1 MYVYIYIY
9 IYSMS
14 YPPPPVPSCVLFK
27 SAPHPA
33 SKMTQEEKQDA
44 VQKRKADAEER
55 KTKKAEECEAKKAK
69 READRKAKLEKQAQI
84 NLAKQKLADAQ
95 NALKNIRTKHRPAKK
110 ANYYRRAGHREPEIR
125 ASRRGR
131 GEWRAGGHPKP

>member
-1 MYVYIYIY
+1 
-9 IYSMS
+9 MS